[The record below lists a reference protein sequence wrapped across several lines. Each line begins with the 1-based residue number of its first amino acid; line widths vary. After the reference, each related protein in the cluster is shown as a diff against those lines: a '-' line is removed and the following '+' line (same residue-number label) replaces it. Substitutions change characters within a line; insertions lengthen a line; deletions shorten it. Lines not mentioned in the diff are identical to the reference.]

1 MSYKTII
8 GDAYYEFEEKR
19 SVFIGYIKH
28 IESEDEAKNFIEYIN
43 SKHYDSKHNV
53 YGYIV
58 GGNMLIQ
65 RYTDD
70 GEPQGT
76 AGIPIIEL
84 IKKRKLTDVII
95 VVTRYFGGILLG
107 VGGLTRA
114 YVNGANGAINNARIV
129 DKVLGNEILIIVK
142 YDLVGKLQYFFNENK
157 IHIKD
162 TLYEDRVIFKVRCE
176 KIDVNKF
183 LSDITDLTSNNL
195 SVEIS
200 DDVMY
205 FKDEGK
211 YFLNNEV

>member
-1 MSYKTII
+1 M
-8 GDAYYEFEEKR
+8 
-19 SVFIGYIKH
+19 
-28 IESEDEAKNFIEYIN
+28 
-43 SKHYDSKHNV
+43 
-53 YGYIV
+53 
-58 GGNMLIQ
+58 
-65 RYTDD
+65 
-70 GEPQGT
+70 
-76 AGIPIIEL
+76 
-84 IKKRKLTDVII
+84 
-95 VVTRYFGGILLG
+95 
-107 VGGLTRA
+107 
-114 YVNGANGAINNARIV
+114 NGANGAINNARIV

>member
-1 MSYKTII
+1 MIW
-8 GDAYYEFEEKR
+8 
-19 SVFIGYIKH
+19 
-28 IESEDEAKNFIEYIN
+28 
-43 SKHYDSKHNV
+43 
-53 YGYIV
+53 
-58 GGNMLIQ
+58 L
-65 RYTDD
+65 
-70 GEPQGT
+70 
-76 AGIPIIEL
+76 
-84 IKKRKLTDVII
+84 
-95 VVTRYFGGILLG
+95 
-107 VGGLTRA
+107 
-114 YVNGANGAINNARIV
+114 VNYNT
-129 DKVLGNEILIIVK
+129 
-142 YDLVGKLQYFFNENK
+142 FNENK